1 MNVCGANIIPEV
13 SVIITLYNKG
23 DLFRKSLSSVL
34 AQTFNGF
41 EVIII
46 DDGSTDNPKRIVDE
60 FEDARIKY
68 YYQENRGLPSIARN
82 AGIKYAKASY
92 IAFLDADDVWYPDK
106 LSRCFDVFKK
116 HPEVALVCHD
126 QIMKDNSGMSIRY
139 IRYGPNRA
147 DMFRSLLF
155 RGGCFSPSAAMVKKD
170 ALLEVGFFREYPEL
184 YSVEDYDLWLR
195 LSKKYKFY
203 FISEILGEYT
213 FNEKSITRDY
223 QRHYNNQK
231 TMLKVS
237 FREYKEKRFLDL
249 LLINIRM
256 LRVNLIMLKYLLK
269 LENFGRDTA
278 KIEDLTDQRYSLLWK
293 GIDNRRSEADSHFVK
308 MQEVIPEPI
317 VSGKLGLEVGCG
329 HGLDTQVMASHNA
342 NTDIVSVDISDG
354 VYTAANLNRNFGNVS
369 IVQASAL
376 KLPFKNGIFDFC
388 YSFGVI
394 HHTADPDQC
403 FAEINRVLRTSG
415 KVFLYLYEDHSG
427 NILKI
432 YPLKAIGVVRKIT
445 SRMNNKILYG
455 LCLLISPVVFTLF
468 SVPAIIFRHFK
479 YTKKLAESMPFNF
492 GRSPFSLAG
501 DLYDRFGAPVEL
513 RFNQES
519 LSKLLEKSG
528 FSDIQFSKLKASAGL
543 VVWASKP

>member
-68 YYQENRGLPSIARN
+68 YYKENRGLPSIARN

-155 RGGCFSPSAAMVKKD
+155 RRGCFSPSAAMVKKD

-203 FISEILGEYT
+203 FISEILG
-213 FNEKSITRDY
+213 
-223 QRHYNNQK
+223 
-231 TMLKVS
+231 
-237 FREYKEKRFLDL
+237 
-249 LLINIRM
+249 
-256 LRVNLIMLKYLLK
+256 
-269 LENFGRDTA
+269 
-278 KIEDLTDQRYSLLWK
+278 
-293 GIDNRRSEADSHFVK
+293 
-308 MQEVIPEPI
+308 
-317 VSGKLGLEVGCG
+317 
-329 HGLDTQVMASHNA
+329 
-342 NTDIVSVDISDG
+342 
-354 VYTAANLNRNFGNVS
+354 
-369 IVQASAL
+369 
-376 KLPFKNGIFDFC
+376 
-388 YSFGVI
+388 
-394 HHTADPDQC
+394 
-403 FAEINRVLRTSG
+403 
-415 KVFLYLYEDHSG
+415 
-427 NILKI
+427 
-432 YPLKAIGVVRKIT
+432 
-445 SRMNNKILYG
+445 
-455 LCLLISPVVFTLF
+455 
-468 SVPAIIFRHFK
+468 
-479 YTKKLAESMPFNF
+479 
-492 GRSPFSLAG
+492 
-501 DLYDRFGAPVEL
+501 
-513 RFNQES
+513 
-519 LSKLLEKSG
+519 
-528 FSDIQFSKLKASAGL
+528 
-543 VVWASKP
+543 